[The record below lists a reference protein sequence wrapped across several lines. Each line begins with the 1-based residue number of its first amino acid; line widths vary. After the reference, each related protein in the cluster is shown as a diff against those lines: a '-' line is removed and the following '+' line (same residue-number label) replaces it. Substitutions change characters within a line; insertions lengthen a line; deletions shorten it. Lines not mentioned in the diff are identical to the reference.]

1 MNTIKTLFFGTI
13 ITFSAFGQTAQR
25 NSQPTIEATWK
36 SIDENGYSIQYPDS
50 WDVDKSGTMGMSFM
64 ILSKL
69 TSPQDQF
76 RENVN
81 LLIQDLTGQ
90 NINLEK
96 FVEISQSQ
104 IKTMVVS
111 GNILE
116 NKTLNSGGKE
126 YQRVVYSGDLNQF
139 KFKFQQ
145 YYWVIQ
151 DKAYILTLT
160 CEAAQFD
167 AYHETGEKIMNSF
180 RLK

>member
-1 MNTIKTLFFGTI
+1 MNTIKALLFFAI
-13 ITFSAFGQTAQR
+13 ISFNTFGQTAQKK
-25 NSQPTIEATWK
+25 SQPAIEPTWK

-64 ILSKL
+64 ILSKQ

-96 FVEISQSQ
+96 FVALSHSQ
-104 IKTMVVS
+104 IKTMVVD

-160 CEAAQFD
+160 CEAGQFD
-167 AYHETGEKIMNSF
+167 TYHETGEKIMNSF
-180 RLK
+180 NLK